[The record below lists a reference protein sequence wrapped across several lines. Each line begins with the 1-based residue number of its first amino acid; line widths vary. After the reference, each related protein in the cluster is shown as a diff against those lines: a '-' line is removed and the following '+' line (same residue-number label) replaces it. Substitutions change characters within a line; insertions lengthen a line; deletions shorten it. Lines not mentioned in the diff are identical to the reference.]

1 MSENNSL
8 KICASASESQ
18 DIAPEVSCQH
28 LTSEGMSQGIAPE
41 GEVQALTSE
50 WLHEL
55 TRGVVAERYLPSR
68 QDALA
73 LAAYPDLDELC
84 DCAGEITRAL
94 CGERVDSCSIVNAR
108 SGLCGE
114 DCKWCAQVVG
124 RHTGCSTYNRI
135 EPEEAMRAAAIN
147 EKEGIRRFSLV
158 TSGRKVSD
166 RDLPAFLDIYRRLSR
181 ETGLY
186 LCASMG
192 LLDEGQML
200 QLAEAGV
207 KRYHCNLETCEEF
220 FPTLCTTHTPAD
232 KKATIRAA
240 RAAGL
245 QVCSGGIIGMG
256 ETMAHRIDLALE
268 LRELDVDSVPVNIL
282 NPIKGTPLENT
293 PLIAEDEVIRTMAI
307 FRFLLPDKTI
317 RFAGGRARMSAA
329 SNERMLTG
337 GVNGILMGDMLTSVG
352 NSVAEDKATVRRL
365 GLTF

>member
-1 MSENNSL
+1 MNSL
-8 KICASASESQ
+8 TDKTPQADRHAITSSQ
-18 DIAPEVSCQH
+18 
-28 LTSEGMSQGIAPE
+28 
-41 GEVQALTSE
+41 
-50 WLHEL
+50 LHDL
-55 TRGVVAERYLPSR
+55 TRDVIAGYMPSR

-84 DCAGEITRAL
+84 DRAGEIAAAL
-94 CGERVDSCSIVNAR
+94 CGDRVDSCSIVNAR

-114 DCKWCAQVVG
+114 DCKWCAQATA
-124 RHTGCSTYNRI
+124 HHSGCATYNHI
-135 EPEEAMRAAAIN
+135 DPEEAMRAAAMN

-166 RDLPAFLDIYRRLSR
+166 RDLPFFLALYERLSR
-181 ETGLY
+181 ETNLY

-192 LLDEGQML
+192 LLDETQM
-200 QLAEAGV
+200 QSLAKAGV

-220 FPTLCTTHTPAD
+220 FPSLCTSHSPAD

-240 RAAGL
+240 RKAGL

-256 ETMAHRIDLALE
+256 ETMEHRIDLALE
-268 LRELDVDSVPVNIL
+268 LRDLDVDSVPVNIL
-282 NPIKGTPLENT
+282 NPIEGTPLENT

-307 FRFLLPDKTI
+307 FRFLLPGKTI

-352 NSVAEDKATVRRL
+352 NSVAEDKATVRKL
-365 GLTF
+365 GLSF

>member
-8 KICASASESQ
+8 KIFASVSEPQGIASDASR
-18 DIAPEVSCQH
+18 QH

-41 GEVQALTSE
+41 GAVQMLTSE
-50 WLHEL
+50 ELHEL
-55 TRGVVAERYLPSR
+55 TRRVMAEGYLPSR
-68 QDALA
+68 QEALA
-73 LAAYPDLDELC
+73 LAEYPDLDELC
-84 DCAGEITRAL
+84 DCAGEIARAL

-192 LLDEGQML
+192 LLDERQML

-220 FPTLCTTHTPAD
+220 FTTLCTTHTPAD

-317 RFAGGRARMSAA
+317 RFAGGRARMSAT

-352 NSVAEDKATVRRL
+352 NSVAEDKATVRKL